1 MYSLRRE
8 WKVIRNLYAQ
18 AIMKTWIYKRI
29 FSFCAKRKRALPK
42 FLRRKIYVRALDRL
56 KEHTVTSTD
65 GKVDGKVKE
74 GSLMCPQIEIAT
86 VEMIGWDCK
95 YRPLGYPFL
104 LPEFSR
110 KEFSKFLYERGY
122 LSLYLFPLKNIPMWL
137 PTTEF
142 GHRLRLYY
150 LYNCAIRCGYSL

>member
-1 MYSLRRE
+1 
-8 WKVIRNLYAQ
+8 
-18 AIMKTWIYKRI
+18 MKTWIYKRI

-42 FLRRKIYVRALDRL
+42 FLRRKIYVRALDRP
-56 KEHTVTSTD
+56 
-65 GKVDGKVKE
+65 KE

-122 LSLYLFPLKNIPMWL
+122 LSLYLFPLKNIPIWL

>member
-1 MYSLRRE
+1 
-8 WKVIRNLYAQ
+8 
-18 AIMKTWIYKRI
+18 MKTWIYKRI

-42 FLRRKIYVRALDRL
+42 FLRRKIYVRALNRL
-56 KEHTVTSTD
+56 
-65 GKVDGKVKE
+65 KVKE

-122 LSLYLFPLKNIPMWL
+122 LSLYLFPLKNIPIWL